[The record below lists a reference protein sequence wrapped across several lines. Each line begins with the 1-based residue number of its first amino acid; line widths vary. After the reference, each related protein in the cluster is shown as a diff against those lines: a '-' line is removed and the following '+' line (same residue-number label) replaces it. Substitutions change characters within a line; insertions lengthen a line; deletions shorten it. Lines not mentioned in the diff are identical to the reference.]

1 MDSYRPC
8 GLANTHLAP
17 GHSMDL
23 PGCLSHRRLVKSTS
37 VPASGFPLAVLGLAL
52 LSGLSI
58 GSQALA
64 HENHGAV
71 KEDGRFTP
79 NDGKSVFPP
88 QPRDIKDVRQ
98 HTPTSSSPMM
108 RARARA
114 VGNSADADARTDAS
128 LAAALRNH
136 EVEVALGRLYSMTR
150 SSVVDD
156 KESARGSQLVEL
168 EFFSLSNNQTVQ
180 VTFDA
185 DRLVDLTL
193 VEATE
198 SQPPLSETEKK
209 AAIELAA
216 DYWETQGQT
225 GMLDLTGYA
234 IQTFLPDGGSYPNR
248 VAYVSFHSQSPEPPE
263 LLTWVDLT
271 NGQIIRGEVAR

>member
-1 MDSYRPC
+1 MEFPERLSYR
-8 GLANTHLAP
+8 
-17 GHSMDL
+17 
-23 PGCLSHRRLVKSTS
+23 RRAKRTS
-37 VPASGFPLAVLGLAL
+37 IPSSRFPLAVIGLAL
-52 LSGLSI
+52 LTGLCI
-58 GSQALA
+58 GSPALA

-88 QPRDIKDVRQ
+88 QPQDIENVRQ

-114 VGNSADADARTDAS
+114 VGNSVDADARTDAS

-150 SSVVDD
+150 SSVLDD
-156 KESARGSQLVEL
+156 KESVLGSQLVEL

-180 VTFDA
+180 LTFDA

-271 NGQIIRGEVAR
+271 NSQIMRGEVAR